1 MGKKI
6 LIVLSVVLVV
16 FLLFGGGYFL
26 GKRSN
31 NNSEED
37 KTADAEK
44 NEEHRY
50 LSINNETEEVINLL
64 RIRLE
69 DGTEIF
75 NRANPDEKSVLVPID
90 DAYKKYSSFT
100 VELEDNYGR
109 LYRKQQGSIPEIGR
123 TAITITKEDRVEQAG
138 DFWKDASDWF
148 NDTFGGKE

>member
-6 LIVLSVVLVV
+6 LMVLSVVLVV

-90 DAYKKYSSFT
+90 DAFTLSSYCSFF
-100 VELEDNYGR
+100 L
-109 LYRKQQGSIPEIGR
+109 L
-123 TAITITKEDRVEQAG
+123 
-138 DFWKDASDWF
+138 
-148 NDTFGGKE
+148 